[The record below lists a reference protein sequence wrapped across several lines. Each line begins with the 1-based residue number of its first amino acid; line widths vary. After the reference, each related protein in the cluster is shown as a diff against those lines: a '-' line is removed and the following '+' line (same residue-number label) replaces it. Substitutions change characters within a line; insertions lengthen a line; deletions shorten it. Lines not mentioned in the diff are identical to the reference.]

1 MNLGHVLIVH
11 FTMQLKF
18 RNCTCSVTS
27 TPQRVELPGLR
38 KYIWSFA
45 GAMKYTVVCCNDIV
59 LWSALLIVTMD
70 IKVLLF
76 VHSIASDQSVV
87 DSKQALLQAV
97 YILLLIAC
105 NDQVSVCWYHHQ
117 RNYIMWVVSLHQ
129 LLYSMFNTSKKTGI
143 IIDGCALYWTPQC
156 PSSVSK

>member
-59 LWSALLIVTMD
+59 LWSALLIITMD
-70 IKVLLF
+70 IKVLF

-97 YILLLIAC
+97 YILLLIVC
-105 NDQVSVCWYHHQ
+105 TDQVSVCWYHHQ
-117 RNYIMWVVSLHQ
+117 WKYIMWVVSLRHMLVCQ
-129 LLYSMFNTSKKTGI
+129 CWHLKT
-143 IIDGCALYWTPQC
+143 
-156 PSSVSK
+156 